1 MANGATR
8 EPTVAEYEQMLLR
21 VTEWFNM
28 FFEEFY
34 ADDPDIEFLGAET
47 ELDLTLFGANAGIPQ
62 QRYNIYMDFSFT
74 DFIWSENSIPP
85 SSSELFDI
93 MRQSISTDFILEQV
107 RTFSGSPFETTNEAF
122 FAASDTVA
130 PP

>member
-1 MANGATR
+1 
-8 EPTVAEYEQMLLR
+8 MLRR

-34 ADDPDIEFLGAET
+34 ADDPDVEFLGT
-47 ELDLTLFGANAGIPQ
+47 ESEIDLTLFGSEAGIPQ
-62 QRYNIYMDFSFT
+62 ERYNIYMDFSFT
-74 DFIWSENSIPP
+74 EFIWSEDSIPP
-85 SSSELFDI
+85 LNSELFDI
-93 MRQSISTDFILEQV
+93 MRTSISTDFILQQV
-107 RTFSGSPFETTNEAF
+107 RTFTGSPFETTNEAF